1 MQSIPLEN
9 YLGIVIHDHDTTF
22 YLYGLRYQ
30 ECRQHNIRYT
40 KGSIEDES
48 DREWNTKMLG
58 LLREMLHYHNNLGNK
73 EPDVLIVGELEKRYD
88 DILDLRN

>member
-1 MQSIPLEN
+1 MLASEQNNTAFYIVQESKGHKRMQSIPLEN

-48 DREWNTKMLG
+48 DRE
-58 LLREMLHYHNNLGNK
+58 
-73 EPDVLIVGELEKRYD
+73 
-88 DILDLRN
+88 